1 MSIFMDIKGTSQ
13 SSFQIQKGGPR
24 FKNNSGV
31 LEARNAANTAYV
43 DFLALILRAAGDSLV
58 LNETATLSGSSWKMS
73 ISRPTSGMTQSLD
86 FKMPPDYGT
95 NGYVLQ
101 TDGSGNLTWV
111 AQSTPPSVTQKI
123 TVDTTTLAFGA
134 SSPVAMFTLPANAV
148 VHKVKVIVD
157 TAFDG
162 TPTLDIGITGNTS
175 KYGASS
181 SFDLTSGAGDRWESN
196 PNSAPVGTTEAIIA
210 TYVAGGATVGS
221 ARIEVDYS
229 IPA

>member
-1 MSIFMDIKGTSQ
+1 MSIFMDLKGTSKE
-13 SSFQIQKGGPR
+13 SFQIQKGGPR
-24 FKNNSGV
+24 FKNNAGV
-31 LEARNAANTAYV
+31 LEAKNSADSAYV
-43 DFLALILRAAGDSLV
+43 DFVALILRAAGNSIV
-58 LNETATLSGSSWKMS
+58 WNEDATLAGADWKLT

-86 FKMPPDYGT
+86 FTMPPDYGT

-101 TDGSGNLTWV
+101 TNGSGVLTWV
-111 AQSTPPSVTQKI
+111 AQSSPPSVTQKI
-123 TVDTTTLAFGA
+123 TVDTTTLAFGD

-162 TPTLDIGITGNTS
+162 TPTVSVGITGTPA
-175 KYGASS
+175 KYGATAD
-181 SFDLTSGAGDRWESN
+181 FDLTSGAGDRWESN
-196 PNSAPVGTTEAIIA
+196 PNQIPVGTTEAIIA

-221 ARIEVDYS
+221 ARLEVDYS